1 MHNVRTNSVHGLKA
15 LFLFAFL
22 PLVLPSF
29 HTAKSQSTGA
39 TVIITD
45 TIVDSCMSASDCS
58 AAQEGG
64 EEIEAVRMQLETVGP
79 DELVTESNFKS
90 HTFNVEIGNPKKR
103 YSFELTRDEEQ
114 NEKNIKRIMN
124 TIRAFNPNV
133 SDQDIKK
140 SVISEVDGYL
150 GNVFGNDDAADLAE
164 GIGKIVEAHTP
175 DANGEIYA
183 RSPGGRILVTTRE
196 NYDDDA
202 KRADDLSR
210 RPPDRRR
217 IKETEAQ
224 EKAKGSGLSDI
235 SGGDGPIVSDIG
247 ANPSS

>member
-29 HTAKSQSTGA
+29 HTAKSQTAPVSVRITN
-39 TVIITD
+39 VIAD
-45 TIVDSCMSASDCS
+45 HCLSAVCS
-58 AAQEGG
+58 AAQEGV
-64 EEIEAVRMQLETVGP
+64 EEIEAVEMQLETFGP
-79 DELVTESNFKS
+79 GELETESNFKS
-90 HTFNVEIGNPKKR
+90 HTFNVEIGNPPKR

-133 SDQDIKK
+133 SDQDIKY
-140 SVISEVDGYL
+140 SVFSEVDWYL
-150 GNVFGNDDAADLAE
+150 SNVFMSDDASGLSED
-164 GIGKIVEAHTP
+164 IGKIVEAHTP